1 MNPTAD
7 GSVVVPAEFW
17 ELPITGEPVLL
28 YTYSQIGF
36 PYRTLSSS
44 GNSIAYTKLNDDNSY
59 SICLYQYLTKQDDC
73 TSMAGEQ
80 IYTRNWS
87 PDDEKYNFDIFNT
100 ILGDDSIHYEST
112 YYIGSIFEP
121 ASLAN
126 EIDAYVW
133 LAWIDSDHYIYLSE
147 DWDLVLATSNGS
159 NIKSISCA
167 FPNTGNYLVIAED
180 K

>member
-133 LAWIDSDHYIYLSE
+133 LAWHRQGTRPGHHPIRNPAAPPAHDGPDRHTRRPA
-147 DWDLVLATSNGS
+147 VR
-159 NIKSISCA
+159 
-167 FPNTGNYLVIAED
+167 
-180 K
+180 